1 MQVRDQLHSF
11 GYRWIGAGMDTVG
24 RGVARVERVLTAT
37 ANGTVQMWQYRYVK
51 CLKESVL
58 CAEQNIN

>member
-1 MQVRDQLHSF
+1 
-11 GYRWIGAGMDTVG
+11 MDTVG